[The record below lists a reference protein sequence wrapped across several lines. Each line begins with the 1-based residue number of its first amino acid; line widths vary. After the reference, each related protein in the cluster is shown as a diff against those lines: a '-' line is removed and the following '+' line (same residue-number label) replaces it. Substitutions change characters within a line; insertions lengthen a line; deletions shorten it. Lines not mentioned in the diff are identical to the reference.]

1 MRDYDGL
8 ADRFEADRP
17 HLRAVAYR
25 MLSSYSDADDAV
37 QEAWLRLSGSN
48 MNDVANLSAWLQ
60 TILSRVCLDMLRSRK
75 ARREDPISEL
85 RAEVPAAGDP
95 EQEAL
100 LLESVGRAL
109 LVVLDRLSPD
119 QRIAFVLHD
128 IFGVSF
134 ENIAPIVDQTPDYTK
149 KIASRARQ
157 RVRGSQSVLGSE
169 QLRQQR
175 VVSAFLAAAR
185 VGDLPGLLMV
195 LAPNAVRRVDAV
207 ALSPGMAPELQG
219 AHAVAE
225 GTVSFQ
231 KLSPFADLALVDGRW
246 GVVVA
251 PQGQLLLA
259 VRMTYYDDLISA
271 IEVIGE
277 PKVLDALDLAVPEG

>member
-17 HLRAVAYR
+17 HLRAVARR
-25 MLSSYSDADDAV
+25 MLGSHSDADDAV
-37 QEAWLRLSGSN
+37 QEAWLRLSRSDV
-48 MNDVANLSAWLQ
+48 NDVTNLSAWLR
-60 TILSRVCLDMLRSRK
+60 TVVSRICLDMLRSRQ
-75 ARREDPISEL
+75 ARREEPISEL

-95 EQEAL
+95 EQEAE
-100 LLESVGRAL
+100 LLEAVGRAL

-119 QRIAFVLHD
+119 QRVAFVLHD
-128 IFGVSF
+128 IFGVPF
-134 ENIAPIVDQTPDYTK
+134 ENIAPIVEQTPDYTK

-157 RVRGSQSVLGSE
+157 RVRGSESVLGSE

-175 VVSAFLAAAR
+175 LVSAFLAAAR
-185 VGDLPGLLMV
+185 AGDLPGLLVV
-195 LAPNAVRRVDAV
+195 LAPKAVRRVDAV
-207 ALSPGMAPELQG
+207 ALSPGMAPELRG

-225 GTVSFQ
+225 GTVAFQ
-231 KLSPFADLALVDGRW
+231 ELSLFADLALVDGRW

-251 PQGQLLLA
+251 PEGRLLLA
-259 VRMTYYDDLISA
+259 VRMTYHDGLISE

-277 PKVLDALDLAVPEG
+277 PKLLDALDLTLPEG